1 METSEKVIGS
11 KYQPPSYGKEIIL
24 TLIEDVD
31 GDFGKGVCRLDPKAR
46 AELGVEVGDFVEV
59 IGPRTLKYRV
69 ERLEGISGKEKSITI
84 SKDLRENIP
93 FSVGVKVF
101 VRKSIK

>member
-11 KYQPPSYGKEIIL
+11 KYRPPSYGKETIL

-31 GDFGKGVCRLDPKAR
+31 ADLGKGVCRLDQETR
-46 AELGVEVGDFVEV
+46 ADLGVGVGDFVEV
-59 IGPRTLKYRV
+59 IGPRTLEFRV
-69 ERLEGISGKEKSITI
+69 AKLEEITDKKNSISI
-84 SKDLRENIP
+84 SKDLREKIP